1 MSGGANPWFGSNG
14 NMAAQKA
21 TGSNRS
27 QRSNMSTR
35 SFADPDNI
43 TRDEFDE

>member
-35 SFADPDNI
+35 YEAASEC
-43 TRDEFDE
+43 TR